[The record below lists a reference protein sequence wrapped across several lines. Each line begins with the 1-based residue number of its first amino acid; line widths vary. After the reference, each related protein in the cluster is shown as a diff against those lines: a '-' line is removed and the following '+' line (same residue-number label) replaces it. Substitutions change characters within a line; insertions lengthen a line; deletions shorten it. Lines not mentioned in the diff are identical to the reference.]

1 MDESHDLIKRIN
13 STYSRM
19 SKGQKLISEYI
30 INNYEKAAYMTA
42 SQLGQTVGVSEST
55 VVRFANLLEY
65 DGYPKLLKAMRELVR
80 AKLTT
85 AQRIELSTELNK
97 STILHSV
104 LKADMNNI
112 KATIDEID
120 SSVFDMVVEDIF
132 KAEKVYIIG
141 LRSAAPIAQFL
152 AYYLNFILDNVKVVT
167 YGFGDIFEQIMKVN
181 KKDLVIGISFP
192 RYSRRTIE
200 LLKFSK
206 DEGAT
211 IVGLTDSKTSPLN
224 NIAHHTLIARSDMAS
239 FVDSLVAPLSLINA
253 LIVSVGLK
261 KQDEIYKSFN
271 KLEKI
276 WENYKIY

>member
-120 SSVFDMVVEDIF
+120 SNVFDMVVEDIF